1 MNERPGASWTD
12 DDDEAPV
19 VVVRK
24 HAAPVADEPIP
35 TASVEATASQ
45 AALSEA
51 SPEQASPEQVGSE
64 PVRPVDVGV
73 SAEAPRTPP
82 NVAVPQPVIDVVAA
96 APVRRAEPERVTP
109 IRVAPETV
117 SESPSVPTSVP
128 QELVPDSTPPQQR
141 SPQQRTSEASS
152 VSSVSSTAPSTAEEA
167 KTPSE
172 TPEAPESA
180 PQRQLVPMTPK
191 IPVASPD
198 ALQGGYGLLG
208 ADPTGEFRRRRNFAF
223 RLLGSSM
230 VVLLVLAIALQRG
243 TIEDALQQRVGA
255 VLSLQGV
262 ENGVN
267 VEVNGRDVSLS
278 GTVPDESMR
287 QKVISLARGRQGV
300 RTVDASG
307 LVIGASGTASSSTP
321 AASASD
327 TGSGSSVDSSV
338 APTEAV
344 TTVAKLRPTVV
355 EAVVAGSVLTVKAT
369 VSSVNVKDLL
379 LKRASDNLTADELIS
394 DVVIDANDGVSSE
407 DAHRRV
413 GELLEYIVKSGFTEV
428 KLRYDDG
435 VLILDALVN
444 TAPEV
449 EQLRAQALRL
459 VGDQAKLRANISVAA
474 ALPTTTLPAATTTT
488 LPATTTTLSPE
499 ALVEQ
504 QRLDSIVSGRTIPFE
519 KESDK
524 FNDEGRTLIDEV
536 AASILAMPDKTLRIR
551 VGGHTDSKGSDGGN
565 QRLSQRRANAVK
577 NRLVLKGVAASRI
590 EAVGYGETTPIG
602 DNGTEEGRAQNRR
615 IEFTVLAP
623 AVAPA

>member
-12 DDDEAPV
+12 DDDEEAPV

-24 HAAPVADEPIP
+24 HAAPIADEAFA
-35 TASVEATASQ
+35 TATVEATASQ
-45 AALSEA
+45 A

-73 SAEAPRTPP
+73 SAESSRTPP

-117 SESPSVPTSVP
+117 SEPPSESASVPTSGP
-128 QELVPDSTPPQQR
+128 QEWVPDSTPPQQR
-141 SPQQRTSEASS
+141 SPQQRTSEAA
-152 VSSVSSTAPSTAEEA
+152 SVSSTAPSTAEEA
-167 KTPSE
+167 KTSAESPD
-172 TPEAPESA
+172 APDSA

-191 IPVASPD
+191 IPVAGPD
-198 ALQGGYGLLG
+198 AQQGGHQLLG

-243 TIEDALQQRVGA
+243 TIEDTLQQRVGA

-300 RTVDASG
+300 RTVHASG
-307 LVIGASGTASSSTP
+307 LVIGASGTATSSTP
-321 AASASD
+321 AAAASD

-338 APTEAV
+338 APTEVV

-369 VSSVNVKDLL
+369 VSSANVKDLL

-504 QRLDSIVSGRTIPFE
+504 QRLDSIVSGRTIPFD

-524 FNDEGRTLIDEV
+524 FNDEGRTLIDEI

-615 IEFTVLAP
+615 IEFTVLGP
-623 AVAPA
+623 TVAPA